1 MHILRVFDMLKLKIP
16 QSVLFNLVIFR
27 AIHSRFSSLYRTF
40 AKQNIFSM
48 MDNKDYNRIKVALV
62 EQKKT
67 ARWLSDA
74 LGKDP
79 ATISKW
85 CTNTT
90 QPSLEML
97 FKISEL
103 LQVPIQDLVRKQN
116 F

>member
-1 MHILRVFDMLKLKIP
+1 
-16 QSVLFNLVIFR
+16 
-27 AIHSRFSSLYRTF
+27 
-40 AKQNIFSM
+40 

-103 LQVPIQDLVRKQN
+103 LQVPIQELVRKQN
-116 F
+116 FQLDKIRRIHFLPTKFAKKIYIIDEAHMLTTAA

>member
-1 MHILRVFDMLKLKIP
+1 MDKGQKEVTYINRLKV
-16 QSVLFNLVIFR
+16 VLAEKHL
-27 AIHSRFSSLYRTF
+27 T
-40 AKQNIFSM
+40 
-48 MDNKDYNRIKVALV
+48 NK
-62 EQKKT
+62 
-67 ARWLSDA
+67 WLADK

-97 FKISEL
+97 FKTSEL

>member
-1 MHILRVFDMLKLKIP
+1 
-16 QSVLFNLVIFR
+16 
-27 AIHSRFSSLYRTF
+27 
-40 AKQNIFSM
+40 M

-116 F
+116 FEYDRFGYFSRLLITNIKIDSIAQTTVC

>member
-1 MHILRVFDMLKLKIP
+1 
-16 QSVLFNLVIFR
+16 
-27 AIHSRFSSLYRTF
+27 
-40 AKQNIFSM
+40 M

-67 ARWLSDA
+67 
-74 LGKDP
+74 

>member
-1 MHILRVFDMLKLKIP
+1 MQLC
-16 QSVLFNLVIFR
+16 
-27 AIHSRFSSLYRTF
+27 
-40 AKQNIFSM
+40 AKYFCK

-67 ARWLSDA
+67 ARWLSDV

-85 CTNTT
+85 CTNAT

-116 F
+116 FQHDRV

>member
-1 MHILRVFDMLKLKIP
+1 
-16 QSVLFNLVIFR
+16 
-27 AIHSRFSSLYRTF
+27 
-40 AKQNIFSM
+40 
-48 MDNKDYNRIKVALV
+48 MDNKDYNRIKVTLV

-79 ATISKW
+79 ATICKW

-103 LQVPIQDLVRKQN
+103 LQVPIQELVRKQN

>member
-1 MHILRVFDMLKLKIP
+1 MAKNDLNRLKE
-16 QSVLFNLVIFR
+16 V
-27 AIHSRFSSLYRTF
+27 
-40 AKQNIFSM
+40 
-48 MDNKDYNRIKVALV
+48 LV
-62 EQKKT
+62 EQHKT
-67 ARWLSDA
+67 AKWLA
-74 LGKDP
+74 EQMEKAP

>member
-1 MHILRVFDMLKLKIP
+1 
-16 QSVLFNLVIFR
+16 
-27 AIHSRFSSLYRTF
+27 
-40 AKQNIFSM
+40 M

-103 LQVPIQDLVRKQN
+103 LQVPIQDLVRNKTFSMTELELQKYLLSKYPKRMKSVN
-116 F
+116 GKSSRT

>member
-1 MHILRVFDMLKLKIP
+1 MED
-16 QSVLFNLVIFR
+16 
-27 AIHSRFSSLYRTF
+27 
-40 AKQNIFSM
+40 
-48 MDNKDYNRIKVALV
+48 KDYNRIKVVLV

-67 ARWLSDA
+67 ARWLSDT

-90 QPSLEML
+90 QPALEML

-103 LQVPIQDLVRKQN
+103 LQVPIQELVRKQN

>member
-1 MHILRVFDMLKLKIP
+1 
-16 QSVLFNLVIFR
+16 
-27 AIHSRFSSLYRTF
+27 
-40 AKQNIFSM
+40 M

-85 CTNTT
+85 CTNPHSHPLKRCSRF
-90 QPSLEML
+90 QNC
-97 FKISEL
+97 FKFPFGIL
-103 LQVPIQDLVRKQN
+103 
-116 F
+116 

>member
-1 MHILRVFDMLKLKIP
+1 
-16 QSVLFNLVIFR
+16 
-27 AIHSRFSSLYRTF
+27 
-40 AKQNIFSM
+40 
-48 MDNKDYNRIKVALV
+48 MDNKDYNRIKVTLV

-103 LQVPIQDLVRKQN
+103 LQVPIQELVRKQN
-116 F
+116 FQLDKIRRIHFLPTKQYLVNFWFIISFLICQTINTASPNGV